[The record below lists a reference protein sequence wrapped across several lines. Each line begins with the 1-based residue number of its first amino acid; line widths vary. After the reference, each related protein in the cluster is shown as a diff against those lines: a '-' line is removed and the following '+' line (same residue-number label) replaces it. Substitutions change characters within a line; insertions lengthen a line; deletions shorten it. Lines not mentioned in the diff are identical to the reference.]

1 MMIFS
6 KLSWVFITLVI
17 FTHNIKKKNKHLN
30 FFFIKIVLATFQ
42 NIFKPPVPMTSFCT
56 NCKCPK
62 TSSVVQKLR
71 IAIHTVKK
79 HIGEKI

>member
-6 KLSWVFITLVI
+6 KLRWVFITLVI
-17 FTHNIKKKNKHLN
+17 FTHNIKKKNKH
-30 FFFIKIVLATFQ
+30 
-42 NIFKPPVPMTSFCT
+42 FKPPVPMTSFCT